1 MTYCIVDENNIVTNL
16 IICSE
21 ENAKLFGAKPYYE
34 GAEIGKKY
42 NPPSPLVDFE
52 QRMKEMEDTLA
63 ILLG

>member
-21 ENAKLFGAKPYYE
+21 ESAKLFGVKPYYE
-34 GAEIGKKY
+34 RAEIGKEY
-42 NPPSPLVDFE
+42 NPPSPTTDLE
-52 QRMKEMEDTLA
+52 QRMKEMEETLA

>member
-34 GAEIGKKY
+34 GAEIGKEY
-42 NPPSPLVDFE
+42 NPPSPTADLE
-52 QRMKEMEDTLA
+52 KRMKEMEETLA